1 MNCPACDK
9 DDVRRGNSFS
19 FDKVRVC
26 DNCQSNWYD
35 EINNGYTFHITIGN
49 EEYILWGSNA
59 LEATGYTRL
68 SIITSFDYEPNL
80 LISIGFMIP
89 GKDYDTNKNIIEK
102 LLKLK
107 AFA

>member
-9 DDVRRGNSFS
+9 DDVRRESSDTFGV
-19 FDKVRVC
+19 VRMC
-26 DNCQSNWYD
+26 DHCQSSWYD
-35 EINNGYTFHITIGN
+35 EINNGYTFYITIGN
-49 EEYILWGSNA
+49 EEYILWGSSH
-59 LEATGYTRL
+59 LETTNYTKL

-80 LISIGFMIP
+80 LISIDFMIP